1 MAVNQERCPG
11 HESWIHTHGF
21 PGIDLDEDKALPS
34 GAIALGFGLQLAE
47 KTFLEFEDFF
57 DVHAG
62 DERLSGS
69 GGGVGEEDIFK
80 FVAAGRQNG
89 GSLVYLGGI
98 EQVEHGK
105 MLHGEHFVHAF
116 EAQAALPVQEVGDV
130 GLLEFGL
137 LGESKAGQFAGIDAL
152 PENLAKII
160 LQDFEL
166 HGPEYSTGL

>member
-1 MAVNQERCPG
+1 MSRGYILMASLESTLMRTKRCQAERSPWV
-11 HESWIHTHGF
+11 SAF
-21 PGIDLDEDKALPS
+21 SLRRKL
-34 GAIALGFGLQLAE
+34 
-47 KTFLEFEDFF
+47 FLNLRISLTCML
-57 DVHAG
+57 VL
-62 DERLSGS
+62 RGS